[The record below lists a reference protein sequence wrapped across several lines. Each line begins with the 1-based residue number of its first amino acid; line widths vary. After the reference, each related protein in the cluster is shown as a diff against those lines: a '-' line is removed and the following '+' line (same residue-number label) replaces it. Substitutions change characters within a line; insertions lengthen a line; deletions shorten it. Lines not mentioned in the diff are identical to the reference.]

1 MSENKLDNRKE
12 MKLEDLF
19 DIRSGVMVKRIIKKD
34 NDEGC
39 TMRVL
44 SAPDKIIE
52 ETIKSS
58 CAYQLIKDHKDLEK
72 GDFVISLV
80 YPHQVIKVTDKYA
93 GCITNQFHAV
103 LRPKNKYAF
112 DHNYL
117 DLVLYKLSTNDDFA
131 NCKNQGAPKFAII
144 SLKNLKALPVSV
156 LDVEK
161 QREIGEAFIE
171 TQKRI
176 RLLQELIAIEEKII
190 DEEKKAIVWLLTESE
205 NGNDKA
211 PHNIRELFTSQ
222 NEWINKWKETSK
234 EMHKEIHN
242 HWHSILND
250 VENSR

>member
-19 DIRSGVMVKRIIKKD
+19 DIRAGVMVNRITNKD

-39 TMRVL
+39 TMSVL
-44 SAPDKIIE
+44 SAPDTIIE
-52 ETIKSS
+52 KSIKMS
-58 CAYQLIKDHKDLEK
+58 CSYQLIKDHKDLEK
-72 GDFVISLV
+72 GDFIINLV
-80 YPHQVIKVTDKYA
+80 YPYQVIKVTDKYA

-117 DLVLYKLSTNDDFA
+117 HLLLYKLSISGELA
-131 NCKNQGAPKFAII
+131 NCRKDPPSAKTAII
-144 SLKNLKALPVSV
+144 SLQNLKALPVSV

-161 QREIGEAFIE
+161 QRESGEAFIE

-176 RLLQELIAIEEKII
+176 RLLQELIAIEKKII
-190 DEEKKAIVWLLTESE
+190 DEEKKAIVCLLTESE
-205 NGNDKA
+205 NNKLPD
-211 PHNIRELFTSQ
+211 NIRELFTSQ